1 MLHHIVIL
9 RAEPYCFF
17 PLPPS
22 FLSFFVFVF
31 FFSKENSFAALG
43 YKNTEAQNLTP
54 NFKNLIKYRVSDE
67 NTVEL

>member
-1 MLHHIVIL
+1 ML
-9 RAEPYCFF
+9 AFNSY
-17 PLPPS
+17 
-22 FLSFFVFVF
+22 
-31 FFSKENSFAALG
+31 SKENSFAALG